1 MFWFTSAAIY
11 HRVNPP
17 VYGPFFTPTNNKV
30 TLSNLNIKN
39 ESNNNNGNNNN
50 GNNNN
55 GNDNNN
61 GNNRNGNGNA
71 NSGSR
76 DFEDFGLGDILDWL
90 AGPETSSEPGS
101 GRDVEENPVKA
112 FLQTFATV
120 LTGVANVLETANRLE
135 TFQVF

>member
-1 MFWFTSAAIY
+1 MGTMFWFTSAAIY

-30 TLSNLNIKN
+30 TLSNLKIKN
-39 ESNNNNGNNNN
+39 ESNNNNGNNNK
-50 GNNNN
+50 
-55 GNDNNN
+55 GNDNN
-61 GNNRNGNGNA
+61 NGNGNA

-90 AGPETSSEPGS
+90 AGPETSSETGS